1 MVHGW
6 EGRRSCSGWQP
17 LGNWSVV
24 KFKRHSDS
32 PLKKKARRGF
42 RGYPVAT
49 IAFYGPDDTRAS
61 KVAVGIIDAEDAHP
75 SALERWFDEE
85 GDIRKNAAVGN
96 EILRFVQEH
105 NVKSVVVTDGII
117 GCPHEEGKDYPDGE
131 VCPQCPF
138 WAHRDRWS
146 GEITQ

>member
-1 MVHGW
+1 
-6 EGRRSCSGWQP
+6 
-17 LGNWSVV
+17 V

-61 KVAVGIIDAEDAHP
+61 KVAVAIVDAEDADP
-75 SALERWFDEE
+75 SALERWFAEDV
-85 GDIRKNAAVGN
+85 DVRKDPVIGSN
-96 EILRFVQEH
+96 ILRFVQDH
-105 NVKSVVVTDGII
+105 DAKTIVMTDRII
-117 GCPHEEGKDYPDGE
+117 GCPHEEGIDYPDGE

-138 WAHRDRWS
+138 WAHRDRWT
-146 GEITQ
+146 GEIVQ